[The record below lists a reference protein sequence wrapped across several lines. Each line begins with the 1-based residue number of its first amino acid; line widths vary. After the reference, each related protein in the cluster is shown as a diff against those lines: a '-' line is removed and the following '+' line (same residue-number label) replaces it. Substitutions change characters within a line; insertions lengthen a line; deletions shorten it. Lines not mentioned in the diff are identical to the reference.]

1 MSDFITL
8 NTILGNGKSY
18 MVPIY
23 QRDYSWSKDDWEDLW
38 HDILEIPND
47 KTHYLGYMVLQPENA
62 SKDSYWIIDGQ
73 QRLTTLSI
81 LCLAVTSLIKKWSV
95 EGIETEDNKI
105 RFDKITERYLGNFSL
120 SKLSIDP
127 KLTLNRNNDD
137 YYKSWLLKLRQPIAL
152 SKLKPSQ
159 KLLQN
164 AFDYYFEQLQN
175 HFKLN
180 KSGAD
185 LSEFLEKIVGNGIIF
200 TQIVVTNDLD
210 A

>member
-105 RFDKITERYLGNFSL
+105 RLDKITER
-120 SKLSIDP
+120 
-127 KLTLNRNNDD
+127 
-137 YYKSWLLKLRQPIAL
+137 
-152 SKLKPSQ
+152 
-159 KLLQN
+159 
-164 AFDYYFEQLQN
+164 
-175 HFKLN
+175 
-180 KSGAD
+180 
-185 LSEFLEKIVGNGIIF
+185 
-200 TQIVVTNDLD
+200 
-210 A
+210 